1 MAETV
6 PRPSRHA
13 TVWQPSRMSDCV
25 TSPLAGTTER
35 DDRTVPAEV
44 SSERTGCVQA
54 LRFSWLELWHDMRNT
69 LFYLVIGGEG
79 GIRTLDRGCLYTLSR
94 RAPSAARTPLRWVAT
109 RPAALRH
116 PSPLLPLLPSGPG
129 GVHSLSSRRDRLG
142 HRRCPTGQ
150 NASLRRLSAKMN
162 HASSGCAAV
171 PAAGRSRSGR
181 RSRRVVETPEPVVDQ
196 TLTSRKNS

>member
-13 TVWQPSRMSDCV
+13 MVWHRHECRIALPALLPGR
-25 TSPLAGTTER
+25 PNGTTER
-35 DDRTVPAEV
+35 YRPRSHQNARVAFK
-44 SSERTGCVQA
+44 
-54 LRFSWLELWHDMRNT
+54 RFGFPSRELWHDMRNT

-162 HASSGCAAV
+162 HVYRLNTCEQWMRGGACGGKVQIRPDVAAC
-171 PAAGRSRSGR
+171 R
-181 RSRRVVETPEPVVDQ
+181 R
-196 TLTSRKNS
+196 NA

>member
-13 TVWQPSRMSDCV
+13 MWQPSRMSDCV
-25 TSPLAGTTER
+25 TSPIAGTTER
-35 DDRTVPAEV
+35 YRPRSHQNARVAFK
-44 SSERTGCVQA
+44 RFG
-54 LRFSWLELWHDMRNT
+54 FSWRELWHDMRNT

-162 HASSGCAAV
+162 HVYRLNTCEQWMRGGACGGKVQIRPDVAAC
-171 PAAGRSRSGR
+171 R
-181 RSRRVVETPEPVVDQ
+181 R
-196 TLTSRKNS
+196 NA